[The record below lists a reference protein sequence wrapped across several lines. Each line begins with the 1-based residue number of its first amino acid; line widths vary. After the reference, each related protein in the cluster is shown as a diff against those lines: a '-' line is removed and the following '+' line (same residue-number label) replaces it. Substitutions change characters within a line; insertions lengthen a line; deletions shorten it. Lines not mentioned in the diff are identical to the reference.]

1 MVNKIKNFIL
11 KNKILSVIVL
21 VLVLVLLL
29 FLFIKIINKNN
40 NVSYLTEEV
49 KVGDISTVVTGT
61 GQVEASNTVTL
72 GTNTSGIVSSVLVSA
87 GQKVKKG
94 QLLVSTD
101 SRSAKNALD
110 NAKLSLDKLLKIDSL
125 DLLKSENSL
134 SESYDNG
141 WNKVSSYVTE
151 TSDVLIDLNSVYMT
165 DGYLGY
171 KNANSLS
178 GTIREKISTSES
190 SYYKAKNSLDSILK
204 IYKEVNRYSSAG
216 EIKSLIKKSYDSA
229 VLVSKAIKDT
239 EIAVNSVY
247 NYLNDEN
254 NNSYIEIKSDV
265 SSWLVSSNNHVN
277 NLLSIYNNIVETE
290 ESLVEIKKGADEFDI
305 KSARL
310 NVESKQDDYNDCFV
324 YAPFDGVI
332 ATMTARVGEK
342 TSSGVGSIITDK
354 KIVSVYLNEIDIASI
369 RLGQYVTVTFDA
381 IENLS
386 ISGEVSEIDSI
397 GTVSSGVVTYGVKI
411 ILNENNDSVKS
422 GMSANVSIITNSKKD
437 VLYISAS
444 SIKTKGNL
452 SYVEILKE
460 DKTIEKINIEVG
472 ISNDTITEVISGLN
486 NGDYIILKTVNS
498 SNSIKSN
505 SSNKSSSPFG
515 GRSGAIPMGGS
526 AMGGMMR

>member
-1 MVNKIKNFIL
+1 MFNKIKDFIL
-11 KNKILSVIVL
+11 KNKISSIIAIVL
-21 VLVLVLLL
+21 ILALVF
-29 FLFIKIINKNN
+29 FLFIKNNKNN
-40 NVSYLTEEV
+40 DISYLTEEV

-72 GTNTSGIVSSVLVSA
+72 GTNTSGTVSSVFVVA
-87 GQKVKKG
+87 GQRVKKG
-94 QLLVSTD
+94 QLLVSVD

-110 NAKLSLDKLLKIDSL
+110 NARLSLDKLLKIDSL

-134 SESYDNG
+134 NESYDNG
-141 WNKVSSYVTE
+141 WNKVSSYITE
-151 TSDVLIDLNSVYMT
+151 TSDILIDLSGVYMS

-171 KNANSLS
+171 KNANGLS
-178 GTIREKISTSES
+178 WSTRDKISTAEY
-190 SYYKAKNSLDSILK
+190 SYYKAKSSLDDLLK
-204 IYKEVNRYSSAG
+204 IYKGVNRYSPEE
-216 EIKSLIKKSYDSA
+216 EIKNLIKKSHDSA

-239 EIAVNSVY
+239 EIAVNSVS

-277 NLLSIYNNIVETE
+277 NLLSIYNNIIETE

-305 KSARL
+305 KSAKL

-332 ATMTARVGEK
+332 ATITARVGEK
-342 TSSGVGSIITDK
+342 TNSGVGSIITDRK
-354 KIVSVYLNEIDIASI
+354 VVSVYMNEVDIAFVK
-369 RLGQYVTVTFDA
+369 LGQDVTVTFDA

-515 GRSGAIPMGGS
+515 GRSGTIPMGGS